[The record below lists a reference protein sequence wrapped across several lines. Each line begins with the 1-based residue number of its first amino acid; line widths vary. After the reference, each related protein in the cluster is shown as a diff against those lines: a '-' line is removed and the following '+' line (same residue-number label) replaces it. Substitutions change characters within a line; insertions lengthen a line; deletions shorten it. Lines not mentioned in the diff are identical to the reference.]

1 MSSTT
6 SQPRRHHRSR
16 RRVTIAA
23 IAVAVSSVLV
33 PASAAD
39 AASSCRPWTF
49 IGVPGTNQGKAHNSG
64 TSDTALYGPQV
75 AMVKQQF
82 VSRKG
87 ASNVAVYP
95 INYPAKFGFVM
106 TGYPGSVNSGVA
118 TTKMLISNVAKSCPS
133 TKFVIAGYS
142 QGAHVGTLVLGD
154 PPVAASK
161 IYRSAFMGNPL
172 YRDGSTNS
180 VEAPAGSVTRH
191 GILNAGR
198 NWQSRWNG
206 KVRDVCINNDLVCE
220 ALSTT
225 STTGH
230 GAYTTTNYPG
240 QTKKI
245 AAYLGYNWLAG

>member
-6 SQPRRHHRSR
+6 GQPRRYHRGR
-16 RRVTIAA
+16 RRATVAA

-33 PASAAD
+33 PANAVD
-39 AASSCRPWTF
+39 AAPSCRAWAF
-49 IGVPGTNQGKAHNSG
+49 IGIPGTNQGKAHSSG

-82 VSRKG
+82 VARKG
-87 ASNVAVYP
+87 ASNVALYP
-95 INYPAKFGFVM
+95 INYPAKFGFAL
-106 TGYPGSVNSGVA
+106 TGYSGSVNSGVA
-118 TTKMLISNVAKSCPS
+118 TTKTLISSVAKSCPS
-133 TKFVIAGYS
+133 TKFVISGFS

-154 PPVAASK
+154 VPVAASK
-161 IYRSAFMGNPL
+161 VYRSAFMGNPL

-180 VEAPAGSVTRH
+180 VEAPAGSVTRN
-191 GILNAGR
+191 GILNLGR

-220 ALSTT
+220 ATSTT
-225 STTGH
+225 STAGH
-230 GAYTTTNYPG
+230 NAYTTTNYPG